1 MSALPYQRRLTDFLN
16 DVLCC
21 GIYFTMGKFSKK
33 AGYIYCL
40 ILIVLSIYIIAK
52 TEVLSRCILFDMR
65 KNVLLLSVSGEEI
78 ENGIMGVVFPML
90 NMYEG
95 EPEEYFTME
104 QEYQEYVWK
113 IENAFE
119 VQGNTSGTATETDGS
134 LYAASG
140 GEEIAETL
148 GLPGVSG
155 ISYTMEQ
162 LSDFDFLV
170 SNCYSIAG
178 STSISPDELNANTLL
193 NMDMTVDLSG
203 EDYKV
208 LIYHTHGSEAYADS
222 REGVI
227 EDTVIGVGDE
237 LTRVLEEEYG
247 VRVYHDRT
255 VYDKV
260 NGVLDTNYAYDL
272 SGQGIDAVLAQ
283 YPSIRVVIDIH
294 RDGVREEVRL
304 VENVNG
310 KPTAQIMFVNGISR
324 SSQHGDVD
332 YLYNPYIQQN
342 LAFSMQLH
350 VTGRAL
356 YGMLFRKN
364 YISGYRYNMHKAPQM
379 ALVEV
384 GAQTNTV
391 EEAKNAMGPLGEVIY
406 RVLSP

>member
-16 DVLCC
+16 DALFR

-40 ILIVLSIYIIAK
+40 ILIVLSIYIIAR
-52 TEVLSRCILFDMR
+52 TEVLSRFILSDMR
-65 KNVLLLSVSGEEI
+65 KNMLLLSVSGEEI
-78 ENGIMGVVFPML
+78 ENGIMGVVFPVL

-95 EPEEYFTME
+95 EPEENFAME
-104 QEYQEYVWK
+104 QDYQEYVWGTETAAGAQ
-113 IENAFE
+113 EN
-119 VQGNTSGTATETDGS
+119 GTAMATGTDAGA
-134 LYAASG
+134 YAAVE
-140 GEEIAETL
+140 GEEVAETL

-162 LSDFDFLV
+162 LSNFDFLV
-170 SNCYSIAG
+170 SNCYSIAS
-178 STSISPDELNANTLL
+178 STSISPDELNASRLL

-222 REGVI
+222 RPGVL

-237 LTRVLEEEYG
+237 LTRILEEEYG
-247 VRVYHDRT
+247 IRVYHDRN

-260 NGVLDTNYAYDL
+260 DGVLDTNYAYDL
-272 SGQGIDAVLAQ
+272 SGQGIDAALAQ
-283 YPSIRVVIDIH
+283 YPSIKVVIDIH
-294 RDGVREEVRL
+294 RDGVKEDVRL

-324 SSQHGDVD
+324 LNKHGDVD
-332 YLYNPYIQQN
+332 YLYNPYIQEN

-350 VTGRAL
+350 MTGRAL
-356 YGMLFRKN
+356 YGTLFRKN
-364 YISGYRYNMHKAPQM
+364 YISGYRYNMHKTPQM

-391 EEAKNAMGPLGEVIY
+391 EEAKNAMGPLGEAIY
-406 RVLSP
+406 RVISP

>member
-1 MSALPYQRRLTDFLN
+1 MN
-16 DVLCC
+16 EVLFH
-21 GIYFTMGKFSKK
+21 GIYFTMGEFSKK
-33 AGYIYCL
+33 AGYVYCL

-52 TEVLSRCILFDMR
+52 TEVLSQFILSDMR
-65 KNVLLLSVSGEEI
+65 KNMLLLSVSGEEI
-78 ENGIMGVVFPML
+78 ENGIMGVVFPVL

-95 EPEEYFTME
+95 EPEENFAME
-104 QEYQEYVWK
+104 QDYQEYTWELQNASVLQ
-113 IENAFE
+113 ENE
-119 VQGNTSGTATETDGS
+119 SGTATVTDGNM
-134 LYAASG
+134 YAADE
-140 GEEIAETL
+140 GEEVAETL

-170 SNCYSIAG
+170 SNCYSIAS

-208 LIYHTHGSEAYADS
+208 LIYHTHGSETYADS

-247 VRVYHDRT
+247 IRVYHDRT
-255 VYDKV
+255 IYDKV
-260 NGVLDTNYAYDL
+260 DGVLDTNYAYDL
-272 SGQGIDAVLAQ
+272 SGQGIDAALEQ

-294 RDGVREEVRL
+294 RDGVKEDVHL

-324 SSQHGDVD
+324 LNKHGDVD

-350 VTGRAL
+350 VMGRAL
-356 YGMLFRKN
+356 YGTLFRKN
-364 YISGYRYNMHKAPQM
+364 YVSGYRYNMHKIPQM

-391 EEAKNAMGPLGEVIY
+391 EEAKNAMGPLGEAIY